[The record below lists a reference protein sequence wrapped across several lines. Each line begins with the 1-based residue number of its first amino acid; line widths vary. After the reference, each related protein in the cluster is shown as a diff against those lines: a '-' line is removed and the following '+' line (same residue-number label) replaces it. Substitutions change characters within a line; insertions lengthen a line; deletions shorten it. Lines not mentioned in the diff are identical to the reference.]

1 MASSMGTPRQRLVV
15 RRTAESDMFEAV
27 LAGDLFFLQYTLKNV
42 TSITVMDKQG
52 YTVLHLAALQA
63 SLDCMKLLVEQQ
75 HMDVNIL
82 GAAGRRP
89 IHLVIS
95 KKNGVR
101 ALHCLKYLIQH
112 GAWVNVENQERET
125 PLHKAA
131 CEGMLDCVTLLVDS
145 GADPRAQDC
154 RGNTPLSNT
163 KLWGHQDCGRYLKD
177 VMWKKDKAE
186 QAQELINL
194 KHLKCKILKCEIDKT
209 EEFTKKKEQVNQLK
223 FESWIDQKGFS
234 DKLKT
239 VKVPGTRTPHSPH
252 SLAKGLKG
260 TIPAG
265 ELPGSAAGKGSWKK
279 TTSMKKPEADK
290 KAKQMGH
297 PAEKVQQVEPEAT
310 AGNVPSMA
318 PKEPWN
324 LSTNPAS
331 PLVTEISRPPGVRL
345 GTHPEESPG
354 QHDFREFLCLSQGSD
369 GHVQIHTFR
378 GDNVLPAPRLPLEVL
393 KKSLFPGDHLGR
405 IQVPQDFHSRYILD
419 LQRRRPP
426 SQEQVWSEM
435 AMHLSETLEPRR
447 Y

>member
-1 MASSMGTPRQRLVV
+1 MASSMGTPRQRLVMC
-15 RRTAESDMFEAV
+15 RTAESDMFEAV
-27 LAGDLFFLQYTLKNV
+27 LAGDLFFLQYTLKKV

-52 YTVLHLAALQA
+52 YTVLHLAAMQA

-82 GAAGRRP
+82 SAAGSRP

-95 KKNGVR
+95 KNNGVR
-101 ALHCLKYLIQH
+101 AFNCLKYLIQH

-131 CEGMLDCVTLLVDS
+131 CEGMLDCITLLVES

-154 RGNTPLSNT
+154 RGNTPLQNT
-163 KLWGHQDCGRYLKD
+163 KLWGHQACGRYLKD

-186 QAQELINL
+186 QAQELNTL
-194 KHLKCKILKCEIDKT
+194 NHLKCKILKSEIDKA
-209 EEFTKKKEQVNQLK
+209 EEYTKKKEQVNQLK

-239 VKVPGTRTPHSPH
+239 IRVPGNRTLPGPC
-252 SLAKGLKG
+252 SLTKGSKG
-260 TIPAG
+260 TIPT
-265 ELPGSAAGKGSWKK
+265 EMLPGSFAGKESWKK
-279 TTSMKKPEADK
+279 ITSMKQPKADK

-297 PAEKVQQVEPEAT
+297 PAEKAQQVEPVT
-310 AGNVPSMA
+310 AGNVPFMA

-331 PLVTEISRPPGVRL
+331 PLVTEISRPSGVRL
-345 GTHPEESPG
+345 GTHPESLE
-354 QHDFREFLCLSQGSD
+354 QRDFREFLCLSQGRD
-369 GHVQIHTFR
+369 GHVQIQTLR
-378 GDNVLPAPRLPLEVL
+378 GDKVLPAPRLPLEVL

-405 IQVPQDFHSRYILD
+405 IQIPQDFHSRHILD
-419 LQRRRPP
+419 LQRRRRP
-426 SQEQVWSEM
+426 SQEQEVWSEM
-435 AMHLSETLEPRR
+435 AMHLSETLEPGR